1 MNNSLLSRNSGR
13 FLLAFACAATAL
25 AVGARAQTAATDP
38 VAVPAQHETVRLDN
52 YVVSASRT
60 PQDPRYVSSSVTV
73 LPLDDLQTAQI
84 TDLHTALAEVPGVT
98 VASYGGAGSQSAV
111 YIRGGSSAQTLVM
124 VDGVRMNTRQTDFI
138 GKSIAGGTNL
148 AGLDRIEVLRGPQ
161 GTLYGSSAMGGVILM
176 DTAHGFGAPSGT
188 LEVGGGSFQTAY
200 GQASVQGAVQ
210 SLGYSAALSRS
221 VTENDRPGNGDK
233 QWNYSTRVEDKLL
246 PELLVG
252 LTFRGIQGSYEEP
265 GSLQYL
271 SPGKADANSYLATV
285 YAEYA
290 NDDVFKSRL
299 TTGWHQSDYFWLD
312 LSGSQW
318 AANAYY
324 RSTREIIDWQNTW
337 VANPRIT
344 VVGGV
349 NAEWSHFKTTSTPEA
364 LKDKSRGVYLSTDLR
379 PLDPLS
385 ITAGLRYDYFEASG
399 EATTGRLG
407 AAWRF
412 VQTDTKLRATI
423 GTGFNA
429 AGMTERYGDS
439 AWYIKNP
446 SLRPEKSTGWDVG
459 VDQSF
464 LKGDLTFEATY
475 FQNKF
480 RDMIVANYV
489 PSEFMYQY
497 QNVSRARTE
506 GVELAVS
513 TKITQTVKARVGAT
527 YLDVYDTT
535 TGRARVAYKPRKSGD
550 ADLQWQATTE
560 WNIGGGVHY
569 VADRMRSVLPTA
581 SYKISDYS
589 SVRVYTSYEVAKNV
603 LLKFRVENA
612 LNRSYEEIYGYP
624 SPSRGYFGGVEWKF

>member
-1 MNNSLLSRNSGR
+1 MNNPLLSLNTGR
-13 FLLAFACAATAL
+13 FLLAFTCVATAL
-25 AVGARAQTAATDP
+25 ATAAHAQTDAT
-38 VAVPAQHETVRLDN
+38 VSMAVPDQHEAVRLDN
-52 YVVSASRT
+52 FVVSASRT
-60 PQDPRYVSSSVTV
+60 LQDPRYVSSSVSV
-73 LPLDDLQTAQI
+73 LPLEDLQTSQI
-84 TDLHTALAEVPGVT
+84 TDLHTALAQVPGVT

-161 GTLYGSSAMGGVILM
+161 GTLYGSSAMGGVIMM
-176 DTAHGFGAPSGT
+176 DTAHGSGAPSGV

-200 GQASVQGAVQ
+200 GQASVQGGMQ
-210 SLGYSAALSRS
+210 SLGYSAALCRG
-221 VTENDRPGNGDK
+221 VTENNRPGNGDK
-233 QWNYSTRVEDKLL
+233 QWNYSTRVEDKLS

-252 LTFRGIQGSYEEP
+252 LTFRGIEGNYEEP
-265 GSLQYL
+265 GSLQYP

-290 NDDVFKSRL
+290 NDGVFKSRL

-312 LSGSQW
+312 LSGSSW
-318 AANAYY
+318 ASNAYY
-324 RSTREIIDWQNTW
+324 RSTREIVDWQNTW
-337 VANPRIT
+337 TANPRIT

-349 NAEWSHFKTTSTPEA
+349 NAEWSHFKTDASVEA
-364 LKDKSRGVYLSTDLR
+364 LMDKSRGVYLSTDLR
-379 PLDPLS
+379 PLDPWS
-385 ITAGLRYDYFEASG
+385 ITAGLRYDYFDTSG

-407 AAWRF
+407 SAWRF
-412 VQTDTKLRATI
+412 AQTDTKLRATI
-423 GTGFNA
+423 GTGFSA

-439 AWYIKNP
+439 SWYASNP

-459 VDQSF
+459 VDQAF
-464 LKGDLTFEATY
+464 LKGDLTVEATY

-480 RDMIVANYV
+480 RDMIVANLMLND
-489 PSEFMYQY
+489 SRYQY

-513 TKITQTVKARVGAT
+513 TQITKTVKARVGAT

-535 TGRARVAYKPRKSGD
+535 SGRARVGYKPRKSGD
-550 ADLQWQATTE
+550 FDLQWQATSA
-560 WNIGGGVHY
+560 WNIGGGIHY
-569 VADRMRSVLPTA
+569 VADRMRTA
-581 SYKISDYS
+581 IYKISDYS
-589 SVRVYTSYEVAKNV
+589 SVRVYTSYEVVKN
-603 LLKFRVENA
+603 LSLKFRVENA

-624 SPSRGYFGGVEWKF
+624 ATSRGYFGGVEWKF